1 MGLQGQGDRWPV
13 KGCDAKKVS
22 PAVLS
27 GFMCGFQGHYGF
39 GLKVK
44 FHLKYLHVP
53 VCPGTDAQSKCG
65 DVSFQPMQ
73 APRCTMVTSSRRLP
87 EKVRAWLRNSNGLSR
102 SPLRVVVLSIL
113 SDLLQPGWQ
122 ELPPWFWE
130 RQNSTRRHSGQ
141 ARVEQLDH
149 GR

>member
-1 MGLQGQGDRWPV
+1 MAPPRREATAAVG
-13 KGCDAKKVS
+13 GCAGAGS
-22 PAVLS
+22 RALS
-27 GFMCGFQGHYGF
+27 GAMV
-39 GLKVK
+39 GLVDD
-44 FHLKYLHVP
+44 
-53 VCPGTDAQSKCG
+53 GWSD
-65 DVSFQPMQ
+65 
-73 APRCTMVTSSRRLP
+73 
-87 EKVRAWLRNSNGLSR
+87 GLSR